1 MAEEIKNITPEIPS
15 ENPSSPLE
23 VPSNSP
29 SEQPIVRDEKEK
41 IVKIVE
47 NTHEVKKEA
56 PKQGRFNRGNRGQSR
71 GRRPGDRR
79 EEKPE
84 FEQKLLDIRRTAR
97 MVAGGR
103 RFSFRALVIIGNKNG
118 KVGVGLAKGA
128 DVTIAVEKA
137 VNQAKKYLIDVPIT
151 ENKSISQMVEA
162 KFGAAKV
169 MLKPAPKGRGIIAG
183 GAVRTICSLA
193 GIENVVSKII
203 GRTTN
208 KLNNAEAAIKA
219 LKRLN

>member
-1 MAEEIKNITPEIPS
+1 MAEETKDIQTEEKK
-15 ENPSSPLE
+15 LE
-23 VPSNSP
+23 T
-29 SEQPIVRDEKEK
+29 
-41 IVKIVE
+41 VE
-47 NTHEVKKEA
+47 PTAEVKAKETKKEQSK
-56 PKQGRFNRGNRGQSR
+56 PFGRFGKGSGRGSGGGRG
-71 GRRPGDRR
+71 GRRPEKGK

-97 MVAGGR
+97 MVSGGR
-103 RFSFRALVIIGNKNG
+103 RFSFRALVVIGNKKG

-137 VNQAKKYLIDVPIT
+137 VNQAKKALIEIT
-151 ENKSISQMVEA
+151 ITDNKSISQMIEA

-169 MLKPAPKGRGIIAG
+169 MLKPAQKGQGIIAG
-183 GAVRTICSLA
+183 GAVRVICSLA

-208 KLNNAEAAIKA
+208 KLNNAQATIEA
-219 LKRLN
+219 LKKL